1 MLQINCIE
9 YNKQMHAKKVEL
21 EEKIHSTLNLH
32 FNEALE

>member
-1 MLQINCIE
+1 MLQINWME